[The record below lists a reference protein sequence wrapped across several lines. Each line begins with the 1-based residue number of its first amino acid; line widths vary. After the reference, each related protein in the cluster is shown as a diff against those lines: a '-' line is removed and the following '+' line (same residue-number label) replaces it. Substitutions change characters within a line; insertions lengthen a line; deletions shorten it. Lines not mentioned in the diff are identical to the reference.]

1 MSDIYFNLSELL
13 NSLTDKEGEIPFTN
27 NKAGVS
33 VIIPDPDTQ
42 NYTFVEDKYGG
53 DKKSTSSKIEKDV
66 QATRK
71 VLESLLLGE
80 NLTEQYFKPEMVRL
94 PPPLHVAED
103 ELAWLF
109 PSELDDFKM
118 VWDPTVSSRVS
129 GVSEAKTL
137 MSRAFESTLT
147 VDQQKTLLQEIEKDH
162 TLIYHV
168 GLTPAKLPELV
179 ENNPLIAIEVLLTLM
194 PSNQISEYLSVLVN
208 MEMSVHSMEVVN
220 RLTTVVEL
228 PPEFVHLYITNC
240 IQTCER
246 IKDKCMQNRLVR
258 LACVFLQSLIR
269 NKIIKIQDVFLEVQ
283 AFCIEFSK
291 IREAAALFRLLKQL
305 DLCEQENS
313 PPSTTTTNSSSSF
326 NIVTTSNSNN
336 NTGTSSQSSSPS
348 SSQQQ
353 SPQA

>member
-1 MSDIYFNLSELL
+1 MALSSKEMEALEALL
-13 NSLTDKEGEIPFTN
+13 NE
-27 NKAGVS
+27 
-33 VIIPDPDTQ
+33 
-42 NYTFVEDKYGG
+42 
-53 DKKSTSSKIEKDV
+53 
-66 QATRK
+66 
-71 VLESLLLGE
+71 E
-80 NLTEQYFKPEMVRL
+80 NPQVEQYLKPEMVRL
-94 PPPLHVAED
+94 APPLHNSED
-103 ELAWLF
+103 EFVWLF
-109 PSELDDFKM
+109 PSELDDVKLA
-118 VWDPTVSSRVS
+118 WDSTMSSHVSVIT
-129 GVSEAKTL
+129 EAKRL
-137 MSRAFESTLT
+137 MSKAFECTLT
-147 VDQQKTLLQEIEKDH
+147 VDQQRTLLQEIEKDH
-162 TLIYHV
+162 KLVYYM
-168 GLTPAKLPELV
+168 GLTPSKLPELV

-228 PPEFVHLYITNC
+228 PPEFIHLYITNC

-246 IKDKCMQNRLVR
+246 IKDKCTQNRLVR

-305 DLCEQENS
+305 DMCEQENS
-313 PPSTTTTNSSSSF
+313 STAPTTPTTTHSSSSIATTTTS
-326 NIVTTSNSNN
+326 TSNN
-336 NTGTSSQSSSPS
+336 NTATSSQSSSPT